1 MSAAANGWH
10 GAPIKALDEAQ
21 TGCLRE
27 VALPRPS
34 WRHALLIAGA
44 AFAWS
49 HAFAGT
55 APEVPDFTL
64 ENPAPGIY
72 VHYGRQAEMT
82 RANFGDVAN
91 LGFVVG
97 ARCVAVIDTGGTF
110 AVGRA
115 FRQAIGRVATVPVCY
130 VINTH
135 VHPDHVFGNA
145 AFADDH
151 PEFIGHA
158 RLAEAMRRRGPNY
171 LNALR
176 RDLGDVAEQSAIVV
190 PTRSVATTEELDLG
204 GRVLS
209 LRAWPAAH
217 TDTDLTVFDQASRTL
232 WLGDLVFVGH
242 VPVLDGN
249 LRGFLAALEELKS
262 VGADLAIPGHG
273 RALAWPEAI
282 APEEHYLKGLLVDV
296 RAAIKAKRTLA
307 ETLATVD
314 DQRGQWLLFDR
325 FHRRN
330 VTAAY
335 AELEWDE

>member
-1 MSAAANGWH
+1 VGQRGRRFGALGLCSRIGRACVQACVVIACSHGVA
-10 GAPIKALDEAQ
+10 GAP
-21 TGCLRE
+21 
-27 VALPRPS
+27 
-34 WRHALLIAGA
+34 
-44 AFAWS
+44 
-49 HAFAGT
+49 
-55 APEVPDFTL
+55 PEIPDFAL
-64 ENPAPGIY
+64 ENPAPGVY
-72 VHYGRQAEMT
+72 VHYGQQAEMT

-115 FRQAIGRVATVPVCY
+115 LRLAIRRVAAVPICF

-158 RLAEAMRRRGPNY
+158 RLADALRGRGPNY

-176 RDLGDVAEQSAIVV
+176 RDLGDAAERSAIVM
-190 PTRSVATTEELDLG
+190 PTRSVANTEEIDLG

-209 LRAWPAAH
+209 LHAWPTAH
-217 TDTDLTVFDQASRTL
+217 TDTDLTVFDQESKTI

-249 LRGFLAALEELKS
+249 LRGFLAALS
-262 VGADLAIPGHG
+262 VLRAVRADLAIPGHG
-273 RALAWPEAI
+273 RALAWPEAM
-282 APEEHYLKGLLVDV
+282 APEQQYLDGLLTDV
-296 RAAIKAKRTLA
+296 RAAIKAGRTLT
-307 ETLATVD
+307 ETLTSSD
-314 DQRGQWLLFDR
+314 DRRGDWLLFDQ

-335 AELEWDE
+335 AELEWED

>member
-1 MSAAANGWH
+1 MGQRGRRFGALGLCSRIGRACVQACVVIACSHGVA
-10 GAPIKALDEAQ
+10 GAP
-21 TGCLRE
+21 
-27 VALPRPS
+27 
-34 WRHALLIAGA
+34 
-44 AFAWS
+44 
-49 HAFAGT
+49 
-55 APEVPDFTL
+55 PEIPDFAL
-64 ENPAPGIY
+64 ENPAPGVY
-72 VHYGRQAEMT
+72 VHYGQQAEMT

-115 FRQAIGRVATVPVCY
+115 LRLAIRRVAAVPICF

-158 RLAEAMRRRGPNY
+158 RLADALRGRGPNY

-176 RDLGDVAEQSAIVV
+176 RDLGDAAERSAIVM
-190 PTRSVATTEELDLG
+190 PTRSVANTEEIDLG

-209 LRAWPAAH
+209 LHAWPTAH
-217 TDTDLTVFDQASRTL
+217 TDTDLTVFDQESKTI

-249 LRGFLAALEELKS
+249 LRGFLAALS
-262 VGADLAIPGHG
+262 VLRAVRADLAIPGHG
-273 RALAWPEAI
+273 RALAWPEAM
-282 APEEHYLKGLLVDV
+282 APEQQYLDGLLTDV
-296 RAAIKAKRTLA
+296 RAAIKAGRTLT
-307 ETLATVD
+307 ETLTAFD
-314 DQRGQWLLFDR
+314 DRRGDWLLFDQ

-335 AELEWDE
+335 AELEWED

>member
-1 MSAAANGWH
+1 MGGHCGRVFASSLRSLALRACFLAIAAIAWSGAAA
-10 GAPIKALDEAQ
+10 GA
-21 TGCLRE
+21 
-27 VALPRPS
+27 S
-34 WRHALLIAGA
+34 
-44 AFAWS
+44 
-49 HAFAGT
+49 
-55 APEVPDFTL
+55 PEMPDFTL
-64 ENPAPGIY
+64 ENPAPGVY
-72 VHYGRQAEMT
+72 VHYGQQAEMT
-82 RANFGDVAN
+82 SANFGDVAN

-97 ARCVAVIDTGGTF
+97 ARCIAVIDTGGTF

-115 FRQAIGRVATVPVCY
+115 FRQAIGRVAKVPVCY

-145 AFADDH
+145 AFANDH

-171 LNALR
+171 LNALQ
-176 RDLGDVAEQSAIVV
+176 RDLGEVAQGSAIVL

-209 LRAWPAAH
+209 LRAWPTAH
-217 TDTDLTVFDQASRTL
+217 TNTDLTVFDQASRTL
-232 WLGDLVFVGH
+232 WLGDLLFVGH

-249 LRGFLAALEELKS
+249 LRGFLAALDELK
-262 VGADLAIPGHG
+262 GIRAHLAVPGHG
-273 RALAWPEAI
+273 RSLAWPEAT
-282 APEEHYLKGLLVDV
+282 APEERYLRSLLVDV
-296 RAAIKAKRTLA
+296 RAAIKAKRTLT
-307 ETLATVD
+307 ETLAAVD
-314 DQRGQWLLFDR
+314 GGRGQWLLFDQ

>member
-1 MSAAANGWH
+1 MRQCGRLFGALGLCSRGGRACVLACAAIACSQAVT
-10 GAPIKALDEAQ
+10 GAPPEIPE
-21 TGCLRE
+21 
-27 VALPRPS
+27 
-34 WRHALLIAGA
+34 
-44 AFAWS
+44 FA
-49 HAFAGT
+49 
-55 APEVPDFTL
+55 L
-64 ENPAPGIY
+64 ENPAPGVY
-72 VHYGRQAEMT
+72 VHYGQQAEMT

-115 FRQAIGRVATVPVCY
+115 LRLAIRHVATVPVCY

-158 RLAEAMRRRGPNY
+158 RLADALRSRGPNY

-176 RDLGDVAEQSAIVV
+176 RDLGDAAEWSAIVM
-190 PTRSVATTEELDLG
+190 PTRSVANTEMIDLG

-209 LRAWPAAH
+209 LHAWPTAH
-217 TDTDLTVFDQASRTL
+217 TDSDLTVFDQASKTM

-249 LRGFLAALEELKS
+249 LRGFLAALNVLRT
-262 VGADLAIPGHG
+262 VHADLAIPGHG
-273 RALAWPEAI
+273 RALAWPEAM
-282 APEEHYLKGLLVDV
+282 APEQRYLNGLLEDV
-296 RAAIKAKRTLA
+296 LAAIKAKRTLT
-307 ETLATVD
+307 ETLATVGD
-314 DQRGQWLLFDR
+314 ARGDWLLFDQ

-335 AELEWDE
+335 AELEWDD